1 MDTGSSNGSIAMRR
15 IDTEVFRLAL
25 ITASVLLVSCQTA
38 PKPVGAVSEDSDTA
52 PTFEPSAYVVEVS
65 DAEGLVQL
73 GMQHHP
79 GIRAGEAKVRR
90 LAAKVDQVTALPDPK
105 AKISA
110 GNMAETAAGRVDFMA
125 GVEQVI
131 PFPGKLREQGQI
143 AGREAAVALA
153 DLEALRLQ
161 VAERIRQAYWSYFLA
176 VKTTEINR
184 QSRSVLELVRNTID
198 TRVAAN
204 QASQGDQL
212 KLSTELGNIDKVLVQ
227 SRQREQSSKASLN
240 ALLNRQ
246 AGASL
251 PVPSNVA
258 SPQTRELNALLAK
271 AETVHP
277 DVASSRAQIQSLQ
290 HRLKA
295 AELDRYPNF
304 VLGLQH
310 ALVSDSGLAP
320 SANGRDQVF
329 ASIGINIPL
338 WQKPRRAK
346 IREAAASID
355 EAQSQLAAVRA
366 DLRFRVEDAWLRLQS
381 SRELIALF
389 DQRILPESKQAFN
402 VSIQSYAADRLT
414 FLEVLDTWRQWLG
427 YQLQQTQNHASL
439 GQATAALRSASGEL

>member
-1 MDTGSSNGSIAMRR
+1 
-15 IDTEVFRLAL
+15 
-25 ITASVLLVSCQTA
+25 
-38 PKPVGAVSEDSDTA
+38 
-52 PTFEPSAYVVEVS
+52 
-65 DAEGLVQL
+65 
-73 GMQHHP
+73 
-79 GIRAGEAKVRR
+79 
-90 LAAKVDQVTALPDPK
+90 LP
-105 AKISA
+105 
-110 GNMAETAAGRVDFMA
+110 F
-125 GVEQVI
+125 
-131 PFPGKLREQGQI
+131 
-143 AGREAAVALA
+143 
-153 DLEALRLQ
+153 
-161 VAERIRQAYWSYFLA
+161 
-176 VKTTEINR
+176 
-184 QSRSVLELVRNTID
+184 
-198 TRVAAN
+198 
-204 QASQGDQL
+204 
-212 KLSTELGNIDKVLVQ
+212 
-227 SRQREQSSKASLN
+227 
-240 ALLNRQ
+240 
-246 AGASL
+246 
-251 PVPSNVA
+251 PSNVA

-439 GQATAALRSASGEL
+439 GQATAALHSASGEL